1 MSDLSSLLEG
11 VCAKADV
18 SGRNAR
24 GCWRYVPFDPGKLNG
39 QVDICNLRIH
49 IHNVTQ
55 CYRINFRGKCFVY
68 TSLNY
73 IHTTSSSKGTDYRIR
88 AFLVRKLWKIHHW
101 ISWALVHGKCP
112 KNDQE
117 RSSIK
122 LCSIKKGGFPDSLN
136 LCNSFDFKCQAVA
149 FGQ

>member
-18 SGRNAR
+18 SGRNAK

-49 IHNVTQ
+49 ILNVTQ
-55 CYRINFRGKCFVY
+55 CYGINFQGKCFVY

-73 IHTTSSSKGTDYRIR
+73 IHTTSSSKGTGIQD
-88 AFLVRKLWKIHHW
+88 
-101 ISWALVHGKCP
+101 
-112 KNDQE
+112 
-117 RSSIK
+117 
-122 LCSIKKGGFPDSLN
+122 
-136 LCNSFDFKCQAVA
+136 
-149 FGQ
+149 